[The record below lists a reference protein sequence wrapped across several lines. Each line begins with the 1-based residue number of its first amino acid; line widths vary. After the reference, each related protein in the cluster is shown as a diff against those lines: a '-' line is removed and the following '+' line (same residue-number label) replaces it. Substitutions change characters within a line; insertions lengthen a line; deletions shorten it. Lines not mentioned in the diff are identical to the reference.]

1 MARHPR
7 GPNPLKNLK
16 QNNLD
21 YNIQSTLSNALLLL
35 GVQYRGQVLIPL
47 SVIVLLQRAPN
58 TSRPVGSN
66 FLSAPD
72 SGRRDYDHPLVP
84 GPPPSPAWNT
94 VFLAVVFIVGMFGV
108 GFVFFICFCFQSLC
122 RHSMVT
128 CFE

>member
-1 MARHPR
+1 MARHLCR
-7 GPNPLKNLK
+7 PNPLKNLK

-66 FLSAPD
+66 FVSAPD
-72 SGRRDYDHPLVP
+72 LGRRDYDHPLVL
-84 GPPPSPAWNT
+84 GPPPSPAWSK
-94 VFLAVVFIVGMFGV
+94 VFLAVVSIVIMFGV
-108 GFVFFICFCFQSLC
+108 VFVFFSITLQAL
-122 RHSMVT
+122 HGHLL
-128 CFE
+128 